1 MKLFLESPNL
11 LHTIVAEAEDNS
23 DAARRLVSGLS
34 EAQLNWKPAPDK
46 WSIAQCLDHLA
57 VTSRKFDPYFTAA
70 IARARQKWPVTSSP
84 SYRPTLIG
92 GWLIKQVTPETG
104 RSLPAPKVF
113 RPSESSNI
121 QGALESFLKQQ
132 ERFLAFVRE
141 TDGVDYNKTRLR
153 SPVTPLMRYSLADAF
168 VVKPIGANISTNWFV
183 GESTFQVLTLTNLAG
198 QTTLLPLNAKKEIEV
213 PIP

>member
-1 MKLFLESPNL
+1 MKLFQESRDVL
-11 LHTIVAEAEDNS
+11 QTIAAVAEKNS
-23 DAARRLVSGLS
+23 DAARQLVSGLS

-57 VTSRKFDPYFTAA
+57 VTSKKFDAYFTVAL
-70 IARARQKWPVTSSP
+70 ARGREKWPASTAP
-84 SYRPTLIG
+84 AYRPSRMG

-104 RSLPAPKVF
+104 RNLPAPKVF
-113 RPSESSNI
+113 RPSESSTI

-141 TDGVDYNKTRLR
+141 TAGIDYNKTRLR

-168 VVKPIGANISTNWFV
+168 VITVVHG
-183 GESTFQVLTLTNLAG
+183 QRHLAQARRVCETSG
-198 QTTLLPLNAKKEIEV
+198 FPN
-213 PIP
+213 

>member
-11 LHTIVAEAEDNS
+11 LQTIVKEAEHNS
-23 DAARRLVSGLS
+23 DAARHLVSGLS

-57 VTSRKFDPYFTAA
+57 VTSSKFDPYFTAA
-70 IARARQKWPVTSSP
+70 LARARKKWPVTSSP

-92 GWLIKQVTPETG
+92 GWLIKQVVPETG
-104 RSLPAPKVF
+104 RNLPAPKVF

-121 QGALESFLKQQ
+121 HASLESFLEKQ
-132 ERFLAFVRE
+132 ERFITFVRE
-141 TDGVDYNKTRLR
+141 THGVDYNKTRLR

-168 VVKPIGANISTNWFV
+168 VI
-183 GESTFQVLTLTNLAG
+183 TLVHAQRHLAQARRVRETSG
-198 QTTLLPLNAKKEIEV
+198 FPN
-213 PIP
+213 